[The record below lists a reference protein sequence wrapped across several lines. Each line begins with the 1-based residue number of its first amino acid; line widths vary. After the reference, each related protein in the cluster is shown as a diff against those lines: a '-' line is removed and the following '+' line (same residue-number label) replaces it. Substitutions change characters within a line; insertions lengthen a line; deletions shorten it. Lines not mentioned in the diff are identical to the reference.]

1 MRLLGRLIL
10 PVLLA
15 MQSTLLVFAA
25 SDDAQAER
33 WFRLAAEQGLADAQ
47 YDLGL
52 MYVDGKG
59 VVEDDMQG
67 AHWLHKAAD
76 QGHAN
81 AQYRLGRMYEE
92 GEGVTKD
99 RDEAVRWYRLAG
111 EQGIALA
118 QHRLGKLYA
127 SPGGISARQK
137 NRSSQLSSQGQ
148 ATLVA
153 KPPTQ
158 PSQRIDVPESEVEPV
173 LEMLAACAFI
183 KPPQILPGTTL
194 STNKM
199 RDLSKSVREY
209 AAAMQESLDCM
220 DSVESKLG
228 ATISDQQRATIDTI
242 YNNGVDQL
250 NFITSEFNKQV
261 SAYKMRQRIPDLRN
275 QELGIQ

>member
-1 MRLLGRLIL
+1 
-10 PVLLA
+10 
-15 MQSTLLVFAA
+15 
-25 SDDAQAER
+25 
-33 WFRLAAEQGLADAQ
+33 
-47 YDLGL
+47 
-52 MYVDGKG
+52 
-59 VVEDDMQG
+59 
-67 AHWLHKAAD
+67 
-76 QGHAN
+76 
-81 AQYRLGRMYEE
+81 MYEE

-118 QHRLGKLYA
+118 QHQLGKLYA
-127 SPGGISARQK
+127 SPGGISVRQK

-153 KPPTQ
+153 KP
-158 PSQRIDVPESEVEPV
+158 
-173 LEMLAACAFI
+173 
-183 KPPQILPGTTL
+183 TTL

-228 ATISDQQRATIDTI
+228 ATISDQQRGTIDTI